1 MRGGKQDPAWIS
13 AWKTPK
19 GVTPPEFLDS
29 YEALSAED
37 TFHDMWDPRGAA
49 SPMKTVAG
57 ATEAMRLVQVRSA
70 NLNSKWGAQEL
81 ATSAEVDR
89 IARIMALGENP
100 GASDYERRLVLN
112 WESRLPSYLHSSSR
126 KLVTYDEIIKDKT
139 TPGEPLRTKYT
150 TSFAAG
156 NILEINNAPGRT
168 FKMLSDK
175 DRAIVA
181 NFMLSYLWPSGKPVQ
196 GNQYNVTFDAGPVV
210 IRRLLDSIDVKNL
223 ITPQNVA
230 DSAATGFNAM
240 KTTTYAFPNTGRVK
254 SNTFTGQNVDIN
266 YKSAGFGPLNPYGF
280 SIEFTFKGFPGTG
293 AIPFIHTLQFGPKQ
307 NSGPSVNYLVTSIL
321 RVGGLAGYSG
331 PIQPNDREKSTIIDI
346 ALLVKLLVDN
356 GYPAKFIEAFLLD
369 LKRIGDHEQIAAAIS
384 IPNTLFATIDILCC
398 FMARMT
404 RMNNAWSNNDSA
416 EIWLHRFDTTDLNL
430 FQQFVRDHVAFAQE
444 QLARI
449 KAMFRLAPEPGRP
462 LETLSIAITDFKEKG
477 PKVYYVTSSRWKTE
491 LDKSVR
497 TAISMPA
504 TLFLGGPSDD
514 DELDQNGQT
523 TLANSLTT
531 HLMRFKFF
539 DALKYATAL
548 NTKLTAVRS
557 IPGVNEFIK
566 DGEYERTVAMFDK
579 LSSLSYMNPLAGTG
593 FRSSMVPALP
603 AQNARTN
610 LLYTVPD
617 TVPPVSVNATSVIFA
632 IKSAFEHDRD
642 SDLIGLCLTDQ
653 EIYRSTLFEGTTP
666 QLIRGA
672 NNPTFRISKDA
683 FDNFNSA
690 FREFVGLLYPARGN
704 TRSDYDK
711 KVDESLGKFYK
722 QRDAILKSFYDRD
735 LAAKLEAI
743 VDIESGLVAKAK
755 RVPTANMVIKL
766 QALAATNGLAS
777 DGTEPA
783 LEALKLPAP
792 LSEGPMEGG
801 GAGDEQFIDRIELF
815 REICGMASAY
825 VDSVLSAAYSAKGG
839 APSAYDLVKSDLHIT
854 FPEKIKSIRADYDSC
869 IEAVNDIALK
879 WTVGLLNIRET
890 TLDQYGVPYMDS
902 NTDRHITGLVNA
914 VDPKRGEQPVPYVDV
929 YGDDRIRLNDF
940 WGDILVSEVPI
951 EVRTLV
957 LLTILNNWMRPDKA
971 YKYFTDGKAPAFNLS
986 GKPEWNEKLPLL
998 LSSLL
1003 KGINAQ
1009 GEDGYGNVITD
1020 ELLRLVLPGVVVSK
1034 YNPPEIPGQGV
1045 IQTPPKAPDGPI
1057 PPREDS
1063 GWKTGW
1069 GRLAS
1074 EQKKE
1079 KALKALAEAPRVL
1092 GQRRAAAAAPEAA
1105 AQAAEPA
1112 GAAEQAAQAA
1122 TAQAEAAAAAAR
1134 ADAAAARADAAAAAA
1149 AEVDMNLPVAPAAE
1163 DDDAVPMNPAAA
1175 PAAAAAAEVE
1185 MAGQPDAAEAEDVPM
1200 NAGRRRTHR
1209 RSRLPKLI

>member
-1 MRGGKQDPAWIS
+1 MRGGKQDPAWIA

-19 GVTPPEFLDS
+19 GVTPPEFVDN
-29 YEALSAED
+29 YESLSAED

-49 SPMKTVAG
+49 SPMKTPG
-57 ATEAMRLVQVRSA
+57 ATDAMRLVQVRSA
-70 NLNSKWGAQEL
+70 SRNGKWGAPRSANPPDVLDL
-81 ATSAEVDR
+81 AKA
-89 IARIMALGENP
+89 MALGENP
-100 GASDYERRLVLN
+100 GASDYERSLVLN

-139 TPGEPLRTKYT
+139 TPSEPLRTKYT

-181 NFMLSYLWPSGKPVQ
+181 NFMLSYLWPRPLVPGIQGKD
-196 GNQYNVTFDAGPVV
+196 YNVTFDAGPVV

-280 SIEFTFKGFPGTG
+280 SIELTFKDIPGRPGTG
-293 AIPFIHTLQFGPKQ
+293 FTHTLQFSPKQ

-321 RVGGLAGYSG
+321 KVGNHAGYSG

-346 ALLVKLLVDN
+346 APLVKELVTR
-356 GYPAKFIEAFLLD
+356 GYPAEFIEALLLD

-462 LETLSIAITDFKEKG
+462 LETLSIAIADFKEKG

-497 TAISMPA
+497 TAISIPA

-610 LLYTVPD
+610 LLYTVPG

-743 VDIESGLVAKAK
+743 IDIESGLVAKAK

-801 GAGDEQFIDRIELF
+801 GAGDEQFTDRIELF

-986 GKPEWNEKLPLL
+986 GKPEWNEKLPPL

-1063 GWKTGW
+1063 GWKTAW
-1069 GRLAS
+1069 GRLALKI
-1074 EQKKE
+1074 QKE
-1079 KALKALAEAPRVL
+1079 KALNTLAEAPRVL
-1092 GQRRAAAAAPEAA
+1092 GQRRAAEAAPEAA

-1122 TAQAEAAAAAAR
+1122 TAQA
-1134 ADAAAARADAAAAAA
+1134 DAAAAAA
-1149 AEVDMNLPVAPAAE
+1149 AQAAAAAAAEAAEVDMNPPVAPAAE
-1163 DDDAVPMNPAAA
+1163 DDAVPMNLAAAPAAA
-1175 PAAAAAAEVE
+1175 PAA
-1185 MAGQPDAAEAEDVPM
+1185 DAEDAM